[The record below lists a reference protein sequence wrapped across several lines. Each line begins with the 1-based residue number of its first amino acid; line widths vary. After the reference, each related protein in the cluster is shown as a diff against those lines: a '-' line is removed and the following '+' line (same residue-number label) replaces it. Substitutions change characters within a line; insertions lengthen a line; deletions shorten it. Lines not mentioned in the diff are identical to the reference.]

1 MPPTFF
7 YYPIVRLVHRIV
19 FLIAISGTGETE
31 KKNLLLLQKLM
42 TFLKNYIEVLLI
54 FTALV
59 VNGLIKMIL

>member
-31 KKNLLLLQKLM
+31 KKNYTLQKLM